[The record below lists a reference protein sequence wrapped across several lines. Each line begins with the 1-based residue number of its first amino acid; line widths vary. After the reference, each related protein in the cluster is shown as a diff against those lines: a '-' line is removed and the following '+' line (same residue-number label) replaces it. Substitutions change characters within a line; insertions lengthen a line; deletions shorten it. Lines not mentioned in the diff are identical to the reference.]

1 MKKIIETDKAPAGT
15 GPYSQ
20 AIISGNLVF
29 VAGQGPLHHKTHK
42 VIGKDI
48 IEQTRFTL
56 TNIKNILEAAGSSL
70 DKVVK
75 VNAYL
80 SDIKDYEN
88 YNKTYQEFFKKP
100 FPVRT
105 TVGCALTDIKI
116 EIDVIAEK

>member
-1 MKKIIETDKAPAGT
+1 
-15 GPYSQ
+15 
-20 AIISGNLVF
+20 
-29 VAGQGPLHHKTHK
+29 
-42 VIGKDI
+42 
-48 IEQTRFTL
+48 
-56 TNIKNILEAAGSSL
+56 
-70 DKVVK
+70 VK